1 MGNVHR
7 EVLMG
12 VMEEEG
18 CIIHCSFT
26 TVREKGLA
34 RRVKYHTLINRK
46 CLSECTCTC
55 IIN

>member
-1 MGNVHR
+1 
-7 EVLMG
+7 MG